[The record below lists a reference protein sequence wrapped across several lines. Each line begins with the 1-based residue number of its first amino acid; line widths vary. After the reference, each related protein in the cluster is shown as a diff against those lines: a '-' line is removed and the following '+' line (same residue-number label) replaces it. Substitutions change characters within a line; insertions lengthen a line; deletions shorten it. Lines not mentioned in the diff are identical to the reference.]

1 MRVVVV
7 AAPGDGGW
15 EVAGLPSAERTRR
28 ALALAGL
35 GAASPPAGAADGAK
49 LLVAADALI
58 EPGAL
63 RALAGE
69 EAPAG
74 LALAADAPG
83 PPAALRVP
91 EGTAT
96 PAVADELAALAE
108 RLRREG
114 RLRMVDTR
122 GARCQR
128 VRSADEARRAEREM
142 LAALVR
148 PTDGFFARHF
158 DRRISKR
165 ISLPLVRR
173 GVRPNTVTVVAT
185 LVGLAGASLMAST
198 AWLAQVLGALLFVF
212 STVLDGCDGEVA
224 RLSLRTS
231 LFGRR
236 LDLVGDNLVNAAVF
250 GAIGYTSL
258 HAHPTFGM
266 KAAVV
271 TALAGLAFATAA
283 GFWYSEWLYGTGR
296 GDALRDHY
304 ERLASRDFA
313 YLLLALAL
321 LGRLHWF
328 VWAAAAGSHLF
339 ALALVAL
346 RIREW
351 PPLLRET
358 AEPAGATAAPEEAGA
373 ELAPALDAASGPW
386 D

>member
-1 MRVVVV
+1 MRVCIA

-15 EVAGLPSAERTRR
+15 EVAGLPARERTRR
-28 ALALAGL
+28 ALALEGLDATSAG
-35 GAASPPAGAADGAK
+35 DTR

-63 RALAGE
+63 RALAGA
-69 EAPAG
+69 EAPPG
-74 LALAADAPG
+74 VALAADAPG
-83 PPAALRVP
+83 PPAALRL
-91 EGTAT
+91 
-96 PAVADELAALAE
+96 PADDAAPAGADELAALAE

-114 RLRMVDTR
+114 RLRLVDTG

-128 VRSADEARRAEREM
+128 VRSADEARRAEQEL

-158 DRRISKR
+158 DRRISTR

-173 GVRPNTVTVVAT
+173 GVRPNTITVVAT
-185 LVGLAGASLMAST
+185 LVGLAGAWLIVSN
-198 AWLAQVLGALLFVF
+198 AWPVQVLGALLFVF

-250 GAIGYTSL
+250 VAIGAWSL
-258 HAHPTFGM
+258 HAHPTFWM
-266 KAAVV
+266 KAAVM
-271 TALAGLAFATAA
+271 TALAGLAFATVA
-283 GFWYSEWLYGTGR
+283 GFWYSEWMYGTGR

-321 LGRLHWF
+321 LGKLHWF
-328 VWAAAAGSHLF
+328 VWAAAAGSNLF
-339 ALALVAL
+339 ALGLVVL

-351 PPLLRET
+351 PPLPEERT
-358 AEPAGATAAPEEAGA
+358 AEAAAAQAAGEEAGA
-373 ELAPALDAASGPW
+373 ELIAPALDAASGPW